1 MTAPQNAPGG
11 AKPRRRRVGGSGND
25 DRNVDRRVGL
35 KAITGVD
42 ADEADRIVPPPV
54 ANRRQVRQRDAI

>member
-1 MTAPQNAPGG
+1 M
-11 AKPRRRRVGGSGND
+11 RRAA
-25 DRNVDRRVGL
+25 RNRDAVASVDQGTTTVLVDRRVGL

-42 ADEADRIVPPPV
+42 ADEVDRIVPPPA